1 MAAVWSV
8 ARNIRCPAA
17 GLRCPAGARKSG
29 EVGLRLP
36 GSAAPCIR
44 RPRTVRR
51 RNRGGVGGIWTG
63 LRGWLPLGFLGCGR
77 RRCTGCA
84 RDCKTPLPRRGR
96 ASGRCGITAAAAP
109 PPLRPLRGP
118 LFRARLHAGAR
129 QRPAEGGDGRGC
141 RAGECGCCKA
151 GIRGA
156 VRSARPAEGARP
168 LKAGRAP
175 AQGTGGA
182 GASSRPA
189 DRSLAPSPGAAHGIN
204 WRGRPARPCSCGVVR
219 SSILPFQGSDPGFK
233 V

>member
-63 LRGWLPLGFLGCGR
+63 LRGWPPLGFLGCGR

-129 QRPAEGGDGRGC
+129 QRPAGGGDGRGC
-141 RAGECGCCKA
+141 KVGECGRCKA
-151 GIRGA
+151 GIR
-156 VRSARPAEGARP
+156 R
-168 LKAGRAP
+168 GRAQRATGRGRTA
-175 AQGTGGA
+175 AQGSPRAGPGHRRGRRVEPAGGQV
-182 GASSRPA
+182 
-189 DRSLAPSPGAAHGIN
+189 PGALS
-204 WRGRPARPCSCGVVR
+204 RRRARY
-219 SSILPFQGSDPGFK
+219 
-233 V
+233 